1 MHVCACACIY
11 EKMVDRVGRGSAASG
26 LSRPR
31 IKPRLKPTIYET
43 VDGKIIVEDE
53 FLNFLSVK
61 IKTMSQDQI
70 ILVASNTFDSEWI
83 ESSKKNCCLSSVRAL
98 SNGAWHVKAVRKM

>member
-1 MHVCACACIY
+1 M
-11 EKMVDRVGRGSAASG
+11 GRGSAASG

-43 VDGKIIVEDE
+43 VDDKIIVEDE

-83 ESSKKNCCLSSVRAL
+83 ESSKKT
-98 SNGAWHVKAVRKM
+98 AV

>member
-1 MHVCACACIY
+1 MADQAC
-11 EKMVDRVGRGSAASG
+11 RGSAASG

-43 VDGKIIVEDE
+43 VEGKIIVEGE

-61 IKTMSQDQI
+61 ITTMSQDQI
-70 ILVASNTFDSEWI
+70 ILVASNTYDSEWI
-83 ESSKKNCCLSSVRAL
+83 ESSNKII
-98 SNGAWHVKAVRKM
+98 AV